1 MDFKNLNL
9 LISYLRNKYNK
20 NVIIKCRLR
29 WLKMYINNLIS
40 ELKRNGIVYVD
51 GLNSIELRNMK
62 KRLHEQYIEFQHDI
76 CSSRIIKK

>member
-1 MDFKNLNL
+1 
-9 LISYLRNKYNK
+9 
-20 NVIIKCRLR
+20 
-29 WLKMYINNLIS
+29 MYINNLIS